1 MSSFAS
7 PSGNPFPYRYQ
18 RRPVTFK
25 ARSYNFPSLK
35 LKIYFVSSIQAVTIR
50 YIILLGNKTG
60 SLPASRSCCV
70 NMDKIIEM
78 IVAETGLPIHKVAN
92 TADLLDDDKTIPFI
106 ARYRKEVTGELDE
119 VQIRRIDELLNFYRN
134 LEQKKEEVLRLI
146 EEQGKLTED
155 IRGKITA
162 ARRPIEIDDIYR
174 PFRPKRRTRASMA
187 RDKGLQGLADFILN
201 ASETD
206 SPQQEAEKY
215 INDDLPTFAEALQ
228 GARDI
233 IAEQVA
239 DDPLMRQAAR
249 ELSRKSGS
257 IVAKAREPEKDSVY
271 TMYYDYHEPVARIP
285 SHRILAINRG
295 EKEEILKVG
304 LELEPT
310 AVINMLNRSY
320 SRPGLAGEQIREA
333 ITDCWQRL
341 LAPAIERDIRHELT
355 DHAHAQ
361 ALQVFSKN
369 LRSLLLQAPVKGKVM
384 LGVDPAYRTGC
395 KWAVIDATSMVL
407 EIGVFYPTPPR
418 SDIAGTEK
426 VLIRLVE
433 KYHIDA
439 IAIGNGTASR
449 ETEQV
454 VAAFIK
460 KSAYPNLAYTIVSE
474 AGASVYSASELAAR
488 EFPELDVA
496 ERSAISIARRI
507 QDPLAELVKIDPKSI
522 GVGQYQHDINARSL
536 GESLTG
542 VVESAVNY
550 VGVDLNTASSSLL
563 SYVAGINTTVAN
575 NIVKQREANGPF
587 KNRKQLLK
595 VPKLGPKA
603 FEQSAGFLRIS
614 GGENPFDATPIH
626 PESYKLSSSL
636 LDYIGTGMDELGSEK
651 LRDKLRSLNLNKG
664 AEELGAGLPTLR
676 DIIDALMRPGRDPR
690 EDVPPPI
697 FRQDVLSLE
706 DIKTGMEFE
715 GVVRN
720 VVDFGAFVDLG
731 VKVDGL
737 VHISEMSQRRI
748 KHPLEIVS
756 IGDIIK
762 VRVLSVET
770 QKKRISLSMK

>member
-1 MSSFAS
+1 MIM
-7 PSGNPFPYRYQ
+7 
-18 RRPVTFK
+18 T
-25 ARSYNFPSLK
+25 
-35 LKIYFVSSIQAVTIR
+35 
-50 YIILLGNKTG
+50 
-60 SLPASRSCCV
+60 
-70 NMDKIIEM
+70 KIINM
-78 IVAETGLPIHKVAN
+78 LVAETGLPANKVTN
-92 TADLLDDDKTIPFI
+92 TIGLLDDDKTIPFI

-119 VQIRRIDELLNFYRN
+119 VQIRRIDELLGFYRN

-146 EEQGKLTED
+146 DEQGKLTED
-155 IRGKITA
+155 IREKILA
-162 ARRPIEIDDIYR
+162 ARRPVDIDDIYR
-174 PFRPKRRTRASMA
+174 PFRPKRRTRASIA
-187 RDKGLQGLADFILN
+187 RDRGLQGLADFILN
-201 ASETD
+201 CGEID
-206 SPQQEAEKY
+206 SPQHEAGKY
-215 INDDLPTFAEALQ
+215 INDDVPAAADALQ

-239 DDPLMRQAAR
+239 DDPAMRKSAR
-249 ELSRKSGS
+249 DLSRKFGNIIS
-257 IVAKAREPEKDSVY
+257 KARSPETDSVY
-271 TMYYDYHEPVARIP
+271 SMYNDYHEPVNRIP

-295 EKEEILKVG
+295 EKEEILKVSLG
-304 LELEPT
+304 LEPT
-310 AVINMLNRSY
+310 AIINMLNRSY
-320 SRPGLAGEQIREA
+320 SRLGAAGEQIREA
-333 ITDCWQRL
+333 IADSWQRL
-341 LAPAIERDIRHELT
+341 LAPAIERDIRNELT
-355 DHAHAQ
+355 EQAHKQ

-384 LGVDPAYRTGC
+384 LGIDPAYRTGC
-395 KWAVIDATSMVL
+395 KWAVIDTTGMVM

-433 KYHIDA
+433 QYQVDA

-449 ETEQV
+449 ETEQM

-460 KSAYPNLAYTIVSE
+460 KSAYPALAYTIVSE
-474 AGASVYSASELAAR
+474 AGASVYSASALAAR
-488 EFPELDVA
+488 EFPDLDVA
-496 ERSAISIARRI
+496 ERSAISIVRRI
-507 QDPLAELVKIDPKSI
+507 QDPLAELVKIEPKSI

-536 GESLTG
+536 DDSLTG

-563 SYVAGINTTVAN
+563 SYVAGINATVAH
-575 NIVKQREANGPF
+575 NIVKQREADGPF

-614 GGENPFDATPIH
+614 GGDNPLDATPIH
-626 PESYKLSSSL
+626 PESYKLSSGL
-636 LDYIGTGMDELGSEK
+636 LDYIGADLDELGSEELRSK
-651 LRDKLRSLNLNKG
+651 LQSLNLTKG

-720 VVDFGAFVDLG
+720 VVDFGAFVDIG

-748 KHPLEIVS
+748 KHPMEVLS
-756 IGDIIK
+756 IGDIVK